1 MSTVEIISLAFSL
14 SLDCFAVSLA
24 LSASG
29 YLNDKRAAFR
39 ISFHFGL
46 FQSLMPIA
54 GWSVGA
60 QIEPYI
66 ASFDHLIAFALLT
79 FVAVRMILA
88 SREVPSIE
96 PPSDPSRGWT
106 LVKLSTATS
115 VDALAVGLGLA
126 AMGIDVW
133 YPSVIIGFVSMLVSM
148 FAIAGGRR
156 ARRSLGSRAQIVGA
170 IVLLIIALKVVILHK
185 A

>member
-1 MSTVEIISLAFSL
+1 MTTLEIIALAFSL

-29 YLNDKRAAFR
+29 YLNNRRAAFR

-46 FQSLMPIA
+46 FQALMPIA

-66 ASFDHLIAFALLT
+66 ESFDHWIAAALLT
-79 FVAVRMILA
+79 FVAIRMILA
-88 SREVPSIE
+88 SRET
-96 PPSDPSRGWT
+96 PSREASTDPTRGWS
-106 LVKLSTATS
+106 LVTLSTATS
-115 VDALAVGLGLA
+115 IDALAVGLGLA
-126 AMGIDVW
+126 ALGIDVW
-133 YPSVIIGFVSMLVSM
+133 YPSVIIGFVTLLVSIV
-148 FAIAGGRR
+148 AIAGGRR
-156 ARRSLGSRAQIVGA
+156 AQRSLGSHAQVLGGV
-170 IVLLIIALKVVILHK
+170 VLLIIALKVLFSHT

>member
-1 MSTVEIISLAFSL
+1 MSTIEIIALAFSL

-60 QIEPYI
+60 QIEPYVV
-66 ASFDHLIAFALLT
+66 SFDHWIAFALLT
-79 FVAVRMILA
+79 FVAIRMIIA
-88 SREVPSIE
+88 SREVPSTE
-96 PPSDPSRGWT
+96 PSSDPSRGWS
-106 LVKLSTATS
+106 LVTLSTATS
-115 VDALAVGLGLA
+115 IDALAVGLGLA
-126 AMGIDVW
+126 ALGIDVW
-133 YPSVIIGFVSMLVSM
+133 YPSVIIGFVTMIVSM
-148 FAIAGGRR
+148 FAIAGGKR
-156 ARRSLGSRAQIVGA
+156 ARRSLGSHAQIVGA
-170 IVLLIIALKVVILHK
+170 IVLMLIALKVVISHGV
-185 A
+185 